1 MVNGVMVRKTLIRT
15 LAVFAILAAGISPA
29 CKSFKG
35 ASAAGGDTGKKDY
48 PDEPEVTFQS
58 LDGRNVS
65 LGSFKGKVVLVNFWA
80 TWCEPCKAEIPGLID
95 FQRKYWDKGF
105 TILGVAM
112 DDEGKKV
119 VEPFVQGEKFDV
131 DGQKVLMNYPI
142 MIGNDAIANKFGGI
156 IGFPTSVLIS
166 RDGKVIKRFIGLVNM
181 DSLKK
186 DIQGLI

>member
-1 MVNGVMVRKTLIRT
+1 MRKTLVRT
-15 LAVFAILAAGISPA
+15 LSIFAIFAAGISPA
-29 CKSFKG
+29 CKSFKSPTTVG
-35 ASAAGGDTGKKDY
+35 AETGKKEY
-48 PDEPEVTFQS
+48 ASEPDVTLQT
-58 LDGRNVS
+58 LDGRGVS

-95 FQRKYWDKGF
+95 FQRQYGDKGF

-119 VEPFVQGEKFDV
+119 VEPFVHDQKFDV
-131 DGQKVLMNYPI
+131 DGQKVTMNYPI
-142 MIGNDAIANKFGGI
+142 MIGNDDIANKFGGI

-166 RDGKVIKRFIGLVNM
+166 RDGKVVKRIIGLVNL

-186 DIQGLI
+186 DIQGLM